1 MPNEYRPKFPRTP
14 FPKQKNYR
22 LPFKTPPI
30 ELLAVR
36 IIRLW
41 ENENLSCS
49 NREEILEQAIDLDKV
64 EKHHTAVA
72 PYHSPFGDHFWK
84 IDAAHG
90 IYSTREVAV
99 NKINSI
105 ADSTFTKVEAYI
117 IKLEKIY
124 GAENVPSK

>member
-1 MPNEYRPKFPRTP
+1 MPNEFRPKFPRTP
-14 FPKQKNYR
+14 FPKQEDYR
-22 LPFKTPPI
+22 LPFKTLSV
-30 ELLAVR
+30 EKLAVR
-36 IIRLW
+36 VVWLW
-41 ENENLSCS
+41 ENNNLTSS
-49 NREEILEQAIDLDKV
+49 IREEILEQAIDLDKV

-105 ADSTFTKVEAYI
+105 ADFTFTTVEAYI

-124 GAENVPSK
+124 GAENAPSK